1 MDCDSNEEGNGDGKE
16 GGRQVTAIAMKR
28 ALAMATRVA
37 GNKESSGIGGKGIGD
52 GDKGGSQATA
62 TRAVVTRVASEQQQ

>member
-1 MDCDSNEEGNGDGKE
+1 
-16 GGRQVTAIAMKR
+16 VTAIAMKR